1 MKNLDFKP
9 KCGGG
14 DFCLSKN
21 KPWFTLVELIIVVVI
36 IAILATIAFLTLG
49 QYPQE
54 ARDVKR
60 LSDKNNIEKALEI
73 YRAQKGSYPK
83 FDTYE
88 WKTVFWTGALN
99 ELNGTISTLPRD
111 PLTKKPYTIQLQ
123 ENQVDRTTT
132 ARVIIEAGE
141 SRYTNWKLA
150 QNWGI
155 TNPTTTVTP
164 PVENTTNTELEAEKT
179 KLRNRIA
186 ELKNVDTI
194 WKTPE
199 SINAFNTKITEAEN
213 LLNKTWVTKQEITN
227 KINELADLEKTL
239 VSNTC
244 VRDIRGRFKVNWQV
258 ITDTRTGLVWSKETK
273 NTWVNWH
280 QAKEYCANLTT
291 WWKTNWRL
299 PDKTELISI
308 ENDRCYGP
316 DTDYHNVIY
325 SEFDTVEPDIYWSST
340 VYSFGRFPYLT
351 NNTEFVWIMS
361 FHGGE
366 SAEVDKT
373 DNHYVLCVSDP
384 E

>member
-1 MKNLDFKP
+1 MKRK
-9 KCGGG
+9 KEA
-14 DFCLSKN
+14 
-21 KPWFTLVELIIVVVI
+21 FTLVELIIVVVI

-199 SINAFNTKITEAEN
+199 SINTFNTKITEAEN
-213 LLNKTWVTKQEITN
+213 LLNKTWLTKQEITN
-227 KINELADLEKTL
+227 KINELARLEDVL
-239 VSNTC
+239 VSKPEKNLAYTWESDKTTC
-244 VRDIRGRFKVNWQV
+244 DKNSNRRFVVNWQV
-258 ITDTRTGLVWSKETK
+258 ITDTKTGLVWSKNTK
-273 NTWVNWH
+273 KIGTNWDN
-280 QAKEYCANLTT
+280 AKIYCEDLTT
-291 WWKTNWRL
+291 GWKTNWRL
-299 PDKTELISI
+299 PDITELRSI
-308 ENDRCYGP
+308 TNKSCYNP
-316 DTDYHNVIY
+316 ATYF
-325 SEFDTVEPDIYWSST
+325 EFDGPVASYNYWSST
-340 VYSFGRFPYLT
+340 TYANDTGSAWVLGFDYGNTNWYS
-351 NNTEFVWIMS
+351 
-361 FHGGE
+361 
-366 SAEVDKT
+366 KT
-373 DNHYVLCVSDP
+373 GSYYVLCVAK
-384 E
+384 

>member
-1 MKNLDFKP
+1 MKRK
-9 KCGGG
+9 KEA
-14 DFCLSKN
+14 
-21 KPWFTLVELIIVVVI
+21 FTLVELIIVVVI

-73 YRAQKGSYPK
+73 YRAQKGNYPR

-88 WKTVFWTGALN
+88 WKTVFWTGTLN

-186 ELKNVDTI
+186 ELKNVNTN

-199 SINAFNTKITEAEN
+199 SINTFNTKITEAEN
-213 LLNKTWVTKQEITN
+213 LLNKTWVTKQEIIN

-239 VSNTC
+239 LPEPEKNIAYTWEPDRTTCEKSSN
-244 VRDIRGRFKVNWQV
+244 GRFVVNSQV
-258 ITDTRTGLVWSKETK
+258 ITDTETGLVWSKETK
-273 NTWVNWH
+273 NTEVNW
-280 QAKEYCANLTT
+280 QEAKNYCENLTT
-291 WWKTNWRL
+291 GWKTNWRL
-299 PDKTELISI
+299 PNKTELRSI
-308 ENDRCYGP
+308 VNRSCHSP
-316 DTDYHNVIY
+316 VTY
-325 SEFDTVEPDIYWSST
+325 SEFDNTVGSNLYWSST
-340 VYSFGRFPYLT
+340 TTADSTGHAWVLNFDYGNAYWYPKTYS
-351 NNTEFVWIMS
+351 S
-361 FHGGE
+361 
-366 SAEVDKT
+366 
-373 DNHYVLCVSDP
+373 YVLCVAN
-384 E
+384 

>member
-1 MKNLDFKP
+1 MKKR
-9 KCGGG
+9 KEA
-14 DFCLSKN
+14 
-21 KPWFTLVELIIVVVI
+21 FTLVELIIVVVI

-73 YRAQKGSYPK
+73 YRAQKGSYPR

-111 PLTKKPYTIQLQ
+111 PLTKKLYTIQLK

-141 SRYTNWKLA
+141 SKYTNLQLA
-150 QNWGI
+150 QNWGT

-186 ELKNVDTI
+186 ELKNVNTN
-194 WKTPE
+194 WKTVE

-213 LLNKTWVTKQEITN
+213 LLNKTWVTKQEITK
-227 KINELADLEKTL
+227 KITELADLEKTL
-239 VSNTC
+239 VSKPEKNLAYTWEPESDTC
-244 VRDIRGRFKVNWQV
+244 VKIIPSRFKENWQV
-258 ITDTRTGLVWSKETK
+258 ITDTKTGLVWSKDTANWK
-273 NTWVNWH
+273 NWQ
-280 QAKEYCANLTT
+280 QAKQYCENLTT

-299 PDKTELISI
+299 PDITELRSI
-308 ENDRCYGP
+308 TNRSCYDP
-316 DTDYHNVIY
+316 ATY
-325 SEFDTVEPDIYWSST
+325 SEFNFVGSNSYWSS
-340 VYSFGRFPYLT
+340 VAAAGNSGYVWYLNFSSGYT
-351 NNTEFVWIMS
+351 NRL
-361 FHGGE
+361 
-366 SAEVDKT
+366 DKIFSS
-373 DNHYVLCVSDP
+373 YVLCVAN
-384 E
+384 

>member
-1 MKNLDFKP
+1 MILSQNA
-9 KCGGG
+9 GGG
-14 DFCLSKN
+14 VSSYLWKN
-21 KPWFTLVELIIVVVI
+21 KKWFTLVELIIVVVI

-199 SINAFNTKITEAEN
+199 SINTFNTKLTEAKN
-213 LLNKTWVTKQEITN
+213 LLNKSWLTKEEI
-227 KINELADLEKTL
+227 KDKLKELENLENTL
-239 VSNTC
+239 VDESQNNMAYTGEPDRETCDGNSNW
-244 VRDIRGRFKVNWQV
+244 RFTVNWQV
-258 ITDTRTGLVWSKETK
+258 ITDTKTGLVWSKETK
-273 NTWVNWH
+273 NTWVNWQ
-280 QAKEYCANLTT
+280 QAKQYCENLTT
-291 WWKTNWRL
+291 GWKTNWRL
-299 PDKTELISI
+299 PDITELRSI
-308 ENDRCYGP
+308 VNWNCHRPATYEEFNFVEVKLYWLSNTYESNTGYAWVLNFFYGG
-316 DTDYHNVIY
+316 VG
-325 SEFDTVEPDIYWSST
+325 W
-340 VYSFGRFPYLT
+340 R
-351 NNTEFVWIMS
+351 
-361 FHGGE
+361 
-366 SAEVDKT
+366 DKT

>member
-1 MKNLDFKP
+1 MILSQNA
-9 KCGGG
+9 GGG
-14 DFCLSKN
+14 CLSKN

-88 WKTVFWTGALN
+88 WKTVFWTGTLN

-141 SRYTNWKLA
+141 SRYTNWQLP
-150 QNWGI
+150 QNWGT
-155 TNPTTTVTP
+155 TNPKTTVTP
-164 PVENTTNTELEAEKT
+164 PVENTTNTELESEKT

-186 ELKNVDTI
+186 ELKNLDTI

-308 ENDRCYGP
+308 ENDRCYGS

>member
-1 MKNLDFKP
+1 MKK
-9 KCGGG
+9 K
-14 DFCLSKN
+14 KEA
-21 KPWFTLVELIIVVVI
+21 FTLVELIIVVVI

-132 ARVIIEAGE
+132 VRVIIEAGE
-141 SRYTNWKLA
+141 SRYTNWQLP
-150 QNWGI
+150 QNWGT
-155 TNPTTTVTP
+155 TNPKTTVTP

-186 ELKNVDTI
+186 ELKNLDTI

-199 SINAFNTKITEAEN
+199 SINTFNTKITEAEN
-213 LLNKTWVTKQEITN
+213 LLNKTWLTKQEITN

-273 NTWVNWH
+273 NTWVNWY

-299 PDKTELISI
+299 PDITELESI
-308 ENDRCYGP
+308 TDTSCFGP
-316 DTDYHNVIY
+316 NTDYNNVIY
-325 SEFDTVEPDIYWSST
+325 SEFDTVESDHYWSST
-340 VYSFGRFPYLT
+340 VYMFNSFPYHLI
-351 NNTEFVWIMS
+351 NNRELVSILFFGNGKSLET
-361 FHGGE
+361 
-366 SAEVDKT
+366 DKT
-373 DNHYVLCVSDP
+373 DNYYVLCVSDP

>member
-1 MKNLDFKP
+1 MKKR
-9 KCGGG
+9 KEA
-14 DFCLSKN
+14 
-21 KPWFTLVELIIVVVI
+21 FTLVELIIVVVI

-73 YRAQKGSYPK
+73 YRAQKGSYPR

-186 ELKNVDTI
+186 ELKNVNTN
-194 WKTPE
+194 WKTVE
-199 SINAFNTKITEAEN
+199 SVNAFNAKITEAEN

-227 KINELADLEKTL
+227 KINELVNLETTL
-239 VSNTC
+239 VSEPENNLPYTWEPESDTC
-244 VRDIRGRFKVNWQV
+244 VKKIPGRFVVNWQV
-258 ITDTRTGLVWSKETK
+258 ITDTRTGLVWSKEINNTK
-273 NTWVNWH
+273 VNWQ
-280 QAKEYCANLTT
+280 QAKDYCANLTT

-299 PDKTELISI
+299 PDITELRSI
-308 ENDRCYGP
+308 VNDSCYNP
-316 DTDYHNVIY
+316 NSYE
-325 SEFDTVEPDIYWSST
+325 EFNFVFSNYYWSSVAT
-340 VYSFGRFPYLT
+340 ADNSDDVWCLNFGDG
-351 NNTEFVWIMS
+351 NTYRL
-361 FHGGE
+361 
-366 SAEVDKT
+366 DKIFSS
-373 DNHYVLCVSDP
+373 YVLCVAN
-384 E
+384 

>member
-1 MKNLDFKP
+1 MKREKEA
-9 KCGGG
+9 
-14 DFCLSKN
+14 
-21 KPWFTLVELIIVVVI
+21 FTLVELIIVVVI

-73 YRAQKGSYPK
+73 YRAQKGSYPR

-141 SRYTNWKLA
+141 SKYTNWQLA
-150 QNWGI
+150 QNWGT
-155 TNPTTTVTP
+155 TNSTTTVTP
-164 PVENTTNTELEAEKT
+164 SVENTTNTELEAEKT

-186 ELKNVDTI
+186 ELKNVNTN

-199 SINAFNTKITEAEN
+199 SINTFNTKITEAEN

-227 KINELADLEKTL
+227 KINELVNLENTL
-239 VSNTC
+239 VNAKSPFSPNGIYIGEPESDTC
-244 VRDIRGRFKVNWQV
+244 VRDIRGRFTVNSQV
-258 ITDTRTGLVWSKETK
+258 IKDTRTGLVWSKETK
-273 NTWVNWH
+273 NTRVNW
-280 QAKEYCANLTT
+280 QEAKDYCANLTT
-291 WWKTNWRL
+291 GWKTNWRL
-299 PDKTELISI
+299 PDITELRSI
-308 ENDRCYGP
+308 VNRSCYNLA
-316 DTDYHNVIY
+316 TY
-325 SEFDTVEPDIYWSST
+325 SEFDNTVASYDYWSST
-340 VYSFGRFPYLT
+340 TRAISTVSAWILYF
-351 NNTEFVWIMS
+351 NNGSTSWNS
-361 FHGGE
+361 
-366 SAEVDKT
+366 KT
-373 DNHYVLCVSDP
+373 SSSYVLCVAK
-384 E
+384 

>member
-1 MKNLDFKP
+1 M
-9 KCGGG
+9 
-14 DFCLSKN
+14 
-21 KPWFTLVELIIVVVI
+21 I

-73 YRAQKGSYPK
+73 YRAQKGSYPR

-111 PLTKKPYTIQLQ
+111 PLTKKPYTIQLK

-141 SRYTNWKLA
+141 SKYTNWKLA
-150 QNWGI
+150 QNWGT

-179 KLRNRIA
+179 KLRNRIV
-186 ELKNVDTI
+186 ELKNLDTI

-244 VRDIRGRFKVNWQV
+244 VRDIPGRFKVNWLKWQV
-258 ITDTRTGLVWSKETK
+258 ITDTKTGLVWSKETK

-291 WWKTNWRL
+291 GWKTNWRL
-299 PDKTELISI
+299 PDRTELSSI
-308 ENDRCYGP
+308 INDNCFKPGSGYN
-316 DTDYHNVIY
+316 NVIY
-325 SEFDTVEPDIYWSST
+325 SEFDTVESDTYWSST
-340 VYSFGRFPYLT
+340 VYNYFWFTPLT
-351 NNTEFVWIMS
+351 DDTGYVWILYFGNGDS
-361 FHGGE
+361 I
-366 SAEVDKT
+366 EVDKT

>member
-1 MKNLDFKP
+1 MKKR
-9 KCGGG
+9 KEA
-14 DFCLSKN
+14 
-21 KPWFTLVELIIVVVI
+21 FTLVELIIVVVI

-73 YRAQKGSYPK
+73 YRAQKGSYPR

-141 SRYTNWKLA
+141 SKYTNWQLA
-150 QNWGI
+150 QNWGT

-186 ELKNVDTI
+186 ELKNVDTTQ
-194 WKTPE
+194 KTPE
-199 SINAFNTKITEAEN
+199 SIDAFNTKITEAEN

-227 KINELADLEKTL
+227 KINELVNLENTL
-239 VSNTC
+239 VNAKSPFSPNGIYIGEPESNNC
-244 VRDIRGRFKVNWQV
+244 VENIPGRFVVNWQV
-258 ITDTRTGLVWSKETK
+258 ITDTRTGLIWSKEIASWK
-273 NTWVNWH
+273 NW
-280 QAKEYCANLTT
+280 QGAKDYCANLTT
-291 WWKTNWRL
+291 GWKTNWRL
-299 PDKTELISI
+299 PDITELRSI
-308 ENDRCYGP
+308 ANRSCYSLA
-316 DTDYHNVIY
+316 TYK
-325 SEFDTVEPDIYWSST
+325 EFNFVGSNYYWSSVT
-340 VYSFGRFPYLT
+340 YADSSVDAWYLGFKYGFT
-351 NNTEFVWIMS
+351 FRNRKS
-361 FHGGE
+361 G
-366 SAEVDKT
+366 SDS
-373 DNHYVLCVSDP
+373 VLCVAK
-384 E
+384 

>member
-1 MKNLDFKP
+1 MKKR
-9 KCGGG
+9 KEA
-14 DFCLSKN
+14 
-21 KPWFTLVELIIVVVI
+21 FTLVELIIVVVI

-73 YRAQKGSYPK
+73 YRAQKGSYPR

-186 ELKNVDTI
+186 ELKNVNTN

-199 SINAFNTKITEAEN
+199 SINTFNTKITEAEN

-227 KINELADLEKTL
+227 KINELVNLENSL
-239 VSNTC
+239 VNAKSPFSPNGIYIGEPESDTC
-244 VRDIRGRFKVNWQV
+244 VKKITGRFTVNWQV
-258 ITDTRTGLVWSKETK
+258 IKDTRTGLVWSKEINNTK
-273 NTWVNWH
+273 VNWQ
-280 QAKEYCANLTT
+280 QAKDYCANLTT

-299 PDKTELISI
+299 PDITELRSI
-308 ENDRCYGP
+308 ANRSCYNLA
-316 DTDYHNVIY
+316 TY
-325 SEFDTVEPDIYWSST
+325 SEFDNTVGLYNYWSST
-340 VYSFGRFPYLT
+340 TFADNTGGAWTLFFYSGHTYWYT
-351 NNTEFVWIMS
+351 
-361 FHGGE
+361 
-366 SAEVDKT
+366 KT
-373 DNHYVLCVSDP
+373 LSYYVLCVAK
-384 E
+384 